1 MRQSPVPH
9 GVHIVDIVE
18 DLTVDH
24 GYLTSLAERIMAEL
38 PCFVRSRPQAATR
51 LRRLLDNYIRYE
63 SRVHQPRETCLR
75 DYLIGG
81 VPPAPAVS
89 ICQALREALSQPLGW
104 QARLD
109 LRHTLLRLLRESQM
123 QMALEEAGLF
133 AMAQARLSALERH
146 ALALRAT
153 VYWRAAA

>member
-1 MRQSPVPH
+1 M
-9 GVHIVDIVE
+9 DIVE

-24 GYLTSLAERIMAEL
+24 GYLASLVERIMAEL
-38 PCFVRSRPQAATR
+38 PRFVRSRPQAAAR
-51 LRRLLDNYIRYE
+51 LRRLLDSYIRYE
-63 SRVHQPRETCLR
+63 GRVHQPRETYLY

-81 VPPAPAVS
+81 GGPAPAVS
-89 ICQALREALSQPLGW
+89 TWQTVREGLSQPLGW

-123 QMALEEAGLF
+123 QMTREEVGLF

-146 ALALRAT
+146 ALALRAAA
-153 VYWRAAA
+153 YWRVAA